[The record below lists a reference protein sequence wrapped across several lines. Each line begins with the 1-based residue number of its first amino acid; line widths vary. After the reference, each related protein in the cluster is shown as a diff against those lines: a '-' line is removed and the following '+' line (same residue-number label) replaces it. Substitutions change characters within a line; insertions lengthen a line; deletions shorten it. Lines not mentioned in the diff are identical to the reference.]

1 MINPLIE
8 TIPALEHTEQVR
20 LVNWFRDNFKDHL
33 IFAVPNG
40 GFRGQR
46 EAGRLKAEGV
56 VSGISDLIILCP
68 NGKTLFLEM
77 KKTTGKLSPNQK
89 DFFTKLDDLGF
100 DYIVGYGATDASKK
114 ILEYFSKNY

>member
-1 MINPLIE
+1 MIKPLIE
-8 TIPALEHTEQVR
+8 TIPALEHIEQVR

-40 GFRGQR
+40 GYRGIK

-56 VSGISDLIILCP
+56 LSGVSDCIILCP

-89 DFFTKLDDLGF
+89 DFFAKLDALGF

-114 ILEYFSKNY
+114 ILEYFTK